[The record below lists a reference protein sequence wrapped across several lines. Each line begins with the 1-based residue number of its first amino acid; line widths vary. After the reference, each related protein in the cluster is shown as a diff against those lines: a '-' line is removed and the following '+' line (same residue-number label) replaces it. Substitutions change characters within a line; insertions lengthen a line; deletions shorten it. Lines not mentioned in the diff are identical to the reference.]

1 MLIPFFLSAN
11 HCLDVLPL
19 QSLSYLK
26 FLLNLHDSCHEPSI
40 PLNLSQVPSAVKESL
55 SPLWGQLWLSGKRIR
70 LPMQEMWVRPLG
82 QENTLEKKMAMHS
95 SVLAWKIPQN
105 LVSPWGRRVRGD

>member
-26 FLLNLHDSCHEPSI
+26 FLLNFHDSCHEPSI
-40 PLNLSQVPSAVKESL
+40 PLNLSQVPSAIKESL

-82 QENTLEKKMAMHS
+82 QENPLEKKMAMHS